1 MGSHICQNVQ
11 SSNEDQITQEKKV
24 KINIYRLPQ
33 IQKPQPIINLLFPE
47 ENIQIERERMNSLPK
62 QNSSDNT
69 LTKQELNQNKHDPL
83 DYNLTNA
90 LNDQLDLQNNS
101 RDDSNSGLQ
110 EVKHKSILKN
120 KAMAG
125 SNSFS
130 SKDVQ
135 KDIES
140 IGSQRSIKK
149 VTFDK
154 KQKVIYSS
162 FRKPKA

>member
-1 MGSHICQNVQ
+1 MGSHICQNIQPQ
-11 SSNEDQITQEKKV
+11 SEDQITQEKKI
-24 KINIYRLPQ
+24 KINIHRPPQ
-33 IQKPQPIINLLFPE
+33 IQKPQPIINLIFPE
-47 ENIQIERERMNSLPK
+47 ENTQYEKERMNSLPK

-69 LTKQELNQNKHDPL
+69 LTKQELNENKRDPL
-83 DYNLTNA
+83 DINLINA

-101 RDDSNSGLQ
+101 IEDSYSGFQ

-120 KAMAG
+120 KVMAG
-125 SNSFS
+125 SNSS
-130 SKDVQ
+130 SPKNAQ

>member
-1 MGSHICQNVQ
+1 MGSHICQNIQ
-11 SSNEDQITQEKKV
+11 ESKEDQITLQKKIQV
-24 KINIYRLPQ
+24 NIYKPPQ
-33 IQKPQPIINLLFPE
+33 LQKPQPIIKLLFPE
-47 ENIQIERERMNSLPK
+47 ENNQIEKERMNSLPK

-69 LTKQELNQNKHDPL
+69 LTKQEFNQNQQGPL
-83 DYNLTNA
+83 DINLTNA

-120 KAMAG
+120 KVMAG
-125 SNSFS
+125 SNSS
-130 SKDVQ
+130 SSNNAQ
-135 KDIES
+135 KDNES
-140 IGSQRSIKK
+140 VGSQRSIKK

-162 FRKPKA
+162 FRKPKT

>member
-1 MGSHICQNVQ
+1 MGSQICQNVQ
-11 SSNEDQITQEKKV
+11 PSHEEQITQERRIKF
-24 KINIYRLPQ
+24 NIHHPPQ
-33 IQKPQPIINLLFPE
+33 IHKPQPILKLLFPE
-47 ENIQIERERMNSLPK
+47 ENTQIEKERMNSLPK

-69 LTKQELNQNKHDPL
+69 LTKQELKGNKNEPSDF
-83 DYNLTNA
+83 NLANA

-101 RDDSNSGLQ
+101 KDDSNSGLQ
-110 EVKHKSILKN
+110 DVKHKSILKN
-120 KAMAG
+120 KAMVG

-130 SKDVQ
+130 SKEVQ
-135 KDIES
+135 KDNES